1 MGFQLEENRIYNAQD
16 LIDMLN
22 SRCYRT
28 MDSNN
33 FFGVYKIYNTQ
44 SKKYYV
50 GSAAGPLRGIKSRW
64 YGHLFDLRKNNHHS
78 VHLQKAWN
86 LYGASC
92 FEFSII
98 EKIDIDY
105 NDVKGSKQKIRDR
118 EQYYFEVY
126 DVLKNGYNTTET
138 ADGGG
143 YSLTEDWIKEGRSKQ
158 VNWDQYLY
166 IKDKLIN
173 TDMPLV
179 EIARNCGC
187 RKDFIKQIYERK
199 TLFEVFKN
207 IEFPKRRI
215 RRLAKLNEEEK
226 QDICQKYLSNISI
239 KKLSKEYRVSPQTI
253 NDLLDEKKVKN
264 KGSVTFESGKVGRP
278 IFVYQYTL
286 DGEYIKSFNS
296 AMDAAKEFG
305 KETCSKIISCCK
317 GKMKSAYGY
326 CWSYKQME
334 HLPKTSLEE
343 QILGKPISSR
353 LRPVIQYDLNWNPI
367 KLFPSLRSTG
377 KEIKNTSTGYM
388 TIARNM
394 KLNLNDTE
402 TFGYKWKYSDLA
414 PKEDLYK
421 LLELKG

>member
-1 MGFQLEENRIYNAQD
+1 MGFQLEENKIYNAQD

-22 SRCYRT
+22 NRHYRT
-28 MDSNN
+28 MDAND

-44 SKKYYV
+44 SKKYYI

-64 YGHLFDLRKNNHHS
+64 HGHLFNLKRNNHHS
-78 VHLQKAWN
+78 SHLQKAWN

-92 FEFSII
+92 FEFSVV

-105 NDVKGSKQKIRDR
+105 NNIKESKQKIRNR

-143 YSLTEDWIKEGRSKQ
+143 FCLTEDWIKEGKSKQ
-158 VNWDQYLY
+158 IDLEQYLY

-173 TDMPLV
+173 TDMPLS
-179 EIARNCGC
+179 EIAHNCGC
-187 RKDFIKQIYERK
+187 KEDFIKRIYERK
-199 TLFEVFKN
+199 TLFEVFKD
-207 IEFPKRRI
+207 IEFPKRRLV
-215 RRLAKLNEEEK
+215 RLAKLNEEEK
-226 QDICQKYLSNISI
+226 QNICQKYLNNVSI
-239 KKLSKEYRVSPQTI
+239 KDLSKEYRVSQKTV
-253 NDLLDEKKVKN
+253 NNLLNEKKIKN
-264 KGSVTFESGKVGRP
+264 NGSVAFESGKVGRP

-286 DGEYIKSFNS
+286 DGKYIKQFNS
-296 AMDAAKEFG
+296 AMEAAREFD

-317 GKMKSAYGY
+317 EKQKSAYGY
-326 CWSYKQME
+326 CWSYYKME
-334 HLPKTSLEE
+334 HLLQASLEE
-343 QILGKPISSR
+343 QILGKPISSK
-353 LRPVIQYDLNWNPI
+353 LRPVIQYDLNWNPL
-367 KLFPSLRSTG
+367 KLFPSLRSAG
-377 KEIKNTSTGYM
+377 KETKNTSTGYL